1 MDAAAVQACASGDMA
16 KQLER
21 SAFLATSAL
30 RPPHTF
36 VPWVVIDGDAACL
49 TDGACGHIPQQVCAA
64 YTGRDK
70 PQACGTYGAVAE
82 PYTRGV
88 ALGLRGHS
96 QAPAASSSQVCMNDG
111 EPTRRSHDVARV
123 AVA

>member
-1 MDAAAVQACASGDMA
+1 VDAAAVQACASGDLA
-16 KQLER
+16 EQLQR

-64 YTGRDK
+64 YTGRK
-70 PQACGTYGAVAE
+70 PRACGTYGAVAE
-82 PYTRGV
+82 PSREV
-88 ALGLRGHS
+88 ALGLRGQS
-96 QAPAASSSQVCMNDG
+96 QAPASSSQVCMNDG
-111 EPTRRSHDVARV
+111 ESTRRSHDV
-123 AVA
+123 